1 MRIEIIKRSGLE
13 KSIVIENNLVIR
25 NCGQVDL
32 VTLNQIKQAKQ
43 NFEVRVR
50 NLLSRST
57 CGIKESDRNCGKV
70 KERFGVDDSVRKL
83 GNQMGISKPGNLVT
97 QGPQGGAGRQPF
109 SWCRNPGFPPRISPQ
124 GVPLRSFHAPEQT
137 EETQGL
143 EFGNGWKESERELL
157 LKGNELD

>member
-1 MRIEIIKRSGLE
+1 MRIEIVKRSGLE

-32 VTLNQIKQAKQ
+32 ETLNQIKQAKR
-43 NFEVRVR
+43 NFEVRIR

-57 CGIKESDRNCGKV
+57 CGIKESDRSCGKV

-83 GNQMGISKPGNLVT
+83 GSQMGISKPGTLVT

-109 SWCRNPGFPPRISPQ
+109 SSSSRI
-124 GVPLRSFHAPEQT
+124 
-137 EETQGL
+137 
-143 EFGNGWKESERELL
+143 K
-157 LKGNELD
+157 

>member
-57 CGIKESDRNCGKV
+57 CGIKESDKNCGKV
-70 KERFGVDDSVRKL
+70 KERFGADDSVRKL
-83 GNQMGISKPGNLVT
+83 GNQMGISKLGN
-97 QGPQGGAGRQPF
+97 QGAQGDHARGRRQPF
-109 SWCRNPGFPPRISPQ
+109 SWCRNPGFPPPNF
-124 GVPLRSFHAPEQT
+124 PP
-137 EETQGL
+137 
-143 EFGNGWKESERELL
+143 
-157 LKGNELD
+157 